1 MAAAAVGLV
10 AAGAASPSFL
20 AGGKRSFD
28 FLRYSEQVV
37 SAGDRDETDFL
48 TD

>member
-37 SAGDRDETDFL
+37 SARGGGTATKL
-48 TD
+48 TF

>member
-28 FLRYSEQVV
+28 FLRYSEQVER
-37 SAGDRDETDFL
+37 ARRGTATKL
-48 TD
+48 TF

>member
-28 FLRYSEQVV
+28 FLRYSEQVER
-37 SAGDRDETDFL
+37 ARAATATKL
-48 TD
+48 TF